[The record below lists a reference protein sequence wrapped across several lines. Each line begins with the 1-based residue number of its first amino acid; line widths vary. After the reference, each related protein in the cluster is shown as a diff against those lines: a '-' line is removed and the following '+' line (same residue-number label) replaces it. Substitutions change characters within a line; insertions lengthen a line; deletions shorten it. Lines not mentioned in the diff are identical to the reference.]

1 VDGESRVGGASMVL
15 TIGICDDCPEQIE
28 LLRRYL
34 QRVTDGFG
42 LTVISSSDPVDFLAQ
57 LKKNPPDLVF
67 LDVEMS
73 VMDGIQ
79 LGEKI
84 RAQYQSAIIIYITA
98 YENYALDAFRVRAFH
113 YLLKPLSEE
122 KFTKVF
128 QEALELFKKNVN
140 AKTAPKF
147 FTVRKKT
154 ETIRL
159 DYDAIDYFEKIGHK
173 IKVHTANRA
182 VEFYGN
188 FSKLLVELDP
198 NFFVKC
204 HQGYIVNI
212 AKIEVYREKTII
224 LEGNLPIPV
233 SRPYI
238 GNIKE
243 MLAQRLFSGEDES

>member
-1 VDGESRVGGASMVL
+1 MAL
-15 TIGICDDCPEQIE
+15 TIGVCDDCREQIE

-34 QRVTDGFG
+34 QRVADGSG
-42 LTVISSSDPVDFLAQ
+42 LTIISSADPEEFMAKLE
-57 LKKNPPDLVF
+57 KNPPDLVF
-67 LDVEMS
+67 LDIEMS

-84 RAQYQSAIIIYITA
+84 RAQYPSTIIIYITA
-98 YENYALDAFRVRAFH
+98 YENYALDAFQVRAFH

-122 KFTKVF
+122 KFVKMF
-128 QEALELFKKNVN
+128 QEAVELFKRSAA
-140 AKTAPKF
+140 AKTVSRF
-147 FTVRKKT
+147 FTVSKKT

-173 IKVHTANRA
+173 VKVHTANRA

-188 FSKLLVELDP
+188 FGKLLAELDP

-204 HQGYIVNI
+204 HQGYIINT
-212 AKIEVYREKTII
+212 AKIKVYREKTLI

-238 GNIKE
+238 SNIKE